1 LAAEFATNRAGTE
14 GVGVAVGDA
23 DTLSLQHST
32 PPAAGED
39 FVTTYASHSPEPL
52 SVQNHGLGSEPH
64 KLPEKALSG
73 AHAELGPAP
82 MFPQPNTSLEI
93 AAVCA
98 HPVLQLEGVHCGPIS
113 VPVAH
118 TPHPVDDCLV
128 TKKTDVP
135 AGAAPSHPVEER
147 AITSAE
153 LSHTCQP
160 SAQRSATLH
169 PVPLGL
175 LLSLPAWRPQAGSV
189 VSKVATVGQ
198 SGAAPGLNP
207 RTPGIL
213 QPPAHPAISG

>member
-1 LAAEFATNRAGTE
+1 MAAEFATKRAGTE
-14 GVGVAVGDA
+14 GVGVAVGDP

-52 SVQNHGLGSEPH
+52 SVHCHGVGSEAH
-64 KLPEKALSG
+64 KLFEKALSG
-73 AHAELGPAP
+73 AQAELGLAP

-98 HPVLQLEGVHCGPIS
+98 HPVLQLEGVHWGPMA

-118 TPHPVDDCLV
+118 TAHPVDDCLV
-128 TKKTDVP
+128 TKKTDVET
-135 AGAAPSHPVEER
+135 GAAPSHPVEEC

-160 SAQRSATLH
+160 AAQRSATLH
-169 PVPLGL
+169 PEPFGL
-175 LLSLPAWRPQAGSV
+175 LLSLPAWRPQAGSI
-189 VSKVATVGQ
+189 VSKVVMEGQ

-207 RTPGIL
+207 RTPGML